1 MWIRPGADLAAAV
14 SAWQDSYGGGPLGW
28 LEVSQQPETVATYL
42 QGDIGRDW
50 GALER
55 YEPYGDVTTLA
66 PITTGTATRSGLWS
80 PAPIRH

>member
-1 MWIRPGADLAAAV
+1 M
-14 SAWQDSYGGGPLGW
+14 
-28 LEVSQQPETVATYL
+28 SQQPETVATYL